1 MARYIGPKTKIARKF
16 SDPIFGPDKYFEK
29 RKFPPGQHG
38 PNARRGKKSDYA
50 YQLAEKQKAKYTYGI
65 LEKQFSNLFKKAS
78 QSKMITGEALL
89 QFCELRLDN
98 IVYRLGLAN
107 SRNGARQL
115 VSHKHITVN
124 DKVVNIPSYLIKMG
138 DVISIRQKS
147 KSLEVI
153 TEARL
158 KKTNLID
165 WLDWDSSSMTG
176 KLINVPNREQI
187 PENIKEQLIV
197 ELYSK

>member
-98 IVYRLGLAN
+98 IVYRLGLSN

-124 DKVVNIPSYLIKMG
+124 DKVVNIPSYLVKMG
-138 DVISIRQKS
+138 DVVSIRHKS

-153 TEARL
+153 NNSMSQNNSIIEWLEWDASSL
-158 KKTNLID
+158 K
-165 WLDWDSSSMTG
+165 G
-176 KLINVPNREQI
+176 KLINVPNRDQI

>member
-1 MARYIGPKTKIARKF
+1 MARYTGPKTKIARKF

-78 QSKMITGEALL
+78 KSKMVTGEALL
-89 QFCELRLDN
+89 VFCESRLDN
-98 IVYRLGLAN
+98 TVFRLGLSN
-107 SRNGARQL
+107 TRSGARQL

-124 DKVVNIPSYLIKMG
+124 DSVVNIPSFSLKPG
-138 DVISIRQKS
+138 DVISVRERS
-147 KSLEVI
+147 KSLECISNSLSMNNEIV
-153 TEARL
+153 
-158 KKTNLID
+158 D
-165 WLDWDSSSMTG
+165 WLEWNPDNMIG
-176 KLINVPNREQI
+176 KYLNFPERNQI
-187 PENIKEQLIV
+187 PENIQEQLIV

>member
-98 IVYRLGLAN
+98 IVYRLGLSN

-124 DKVVNIPSYLIKMG
+124 DKVVNIPSYLVKMG
-138 DVISIRQKS
+138 DVVSIRHKS

-153 TEARL
+153 NNSLSQNNSIIEWLEWDASSL
-158 KKTNLID
+158 K
-165 WLDWDSSSMTG
+165 G
-176 KLINVPNREQI
+176 KLINVPNRAQI